1 VIFPAPFDGRE
12 GINGRRR
19 DPVNVVVRIL
29 GSPGDKWEKT
39 RARLVRAPNGMTP
52 SVKIMLRCTDHTRRS
67 KKIQGRDCM
76 RINHNM
82 SAIFAN
88 RQLQIVA
95 DRADKTIEKL
105 ASGQAINRAGDDASG
120 LAVSEKMRTQI
131 NGLFQAE
138 KNAQNGLSFIQVAEG
153 SLSQIND
160 ILQRIRTLSVQS
172 ANGIYSNDDRKQ
184 VQVEVSSL
192 IAEIDRIATSA
203 EFNRMKML
211 TGVYSK
217 SSTKGSIF
225 FHVGPNSNQRIR
237 TYIATMSADALNLK
251 TGGNVRSISTV
262 GSANQMIGYVD
273 RALDRLNR
281 QRAELGAYYNRMEN
295 TTNALQLSY
304 ENMMAADSRIR
315 DADMAAEMV
324 EFTKNQILVQSGVAM
339 LAQANAKPKLMIGLL
354 AN

>member
-1 VIFPAPFDGRE
+1 
-12 GINGRRR
+12 
-19 DPVNVVVRIL
+19 
-29 GSPGDKWEKT
+29 
-39 RARLVRAPNGMTP
+39 
-52 SVKIMLRCTDHTRRS
+52 
-67 KKIQGRDCM
+67 M

-88 RQLQIVA
+88 RQLQQVAAKA
-95 DRADKTIEKL
+95 DRTIEKL

-160 ILQRIRTLSVQS
+160 ILQRIRALSVQS
-172 ANGIYSNDDRKQ
+172 ANGIYSNEDRKQ

-192 IAEIDRIATSA
+192 IEEVDRIATSA

-211 TGVYSK
+211 TGTFAKTSK
-217 SSTKGSIF
+217 VGSIF

-237 TYIATMSADALNLK
+237 AFITTMSSTALNLK
-251 TGGNVRSISTV
+251 QGSMVRSISTV

-273 RALDRLNR
+273 LALDKLNR

-295 TTNALQLSY
+295 TSRALSLSY
-304 ENMMAADSRIR
+304 ENMLAADSRIR

-324 EFTKNQILVQSGVAM
+324 EFTKNQILVQSGVSM
-339 LAQANAKPKLMIGLL
+339 LAQANTKPQLILKLLQ
-354 AN
+354 